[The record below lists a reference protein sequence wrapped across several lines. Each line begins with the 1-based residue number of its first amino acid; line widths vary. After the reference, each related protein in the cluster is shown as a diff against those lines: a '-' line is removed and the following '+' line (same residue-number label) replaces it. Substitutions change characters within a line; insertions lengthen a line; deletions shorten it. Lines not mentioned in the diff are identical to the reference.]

1 MLLVSSKSGER
12 NAEKDIGGPSA
23 KPGIHVGKIMVVQQ
37 LLQQQL
43 QFGGFGGT
51 EGRKDMG
58 LFPSAPKS
66 EMGGSATIIL
76 VDGGKNFHHLW
87 CVKGQRG
94 VSVCCYQSSFLH
106 GKRRIFSA
114 SLMLC
119 FICSFGLTY
128 CCWPRP
134 HYRSRSHRYRASAN
148 GLSNSVKLLQK
159 KYITNKMAK
168 TALANFQHQAK
179 DGAKQRDRKETFR
192 IEVPFHLIPATVC
205 SFVCSF
211 VSSSPTHALSLSLTL
226 SHLPSPRL
234 PLLLPT
240 FLSLFFLQVTV
251 NALWSEAV
259 NITSAASD
267 EAMMA
272 TKRLIFMGAVPASSA
287 YKTAGALVKVA
298 EQSALVAYDEKGL
311 IKAEAYLALVMIS
324 NALGLSLPGTSSRV
338 LDPDILLGVDGCLC
352 ITNVNYNFRE
362 AARNLGESTDP
373 EIATANFSDEEKGR
387 VLLNMKGL
395 VKRYVRGNLCLSAR
409 VQLAKSTSLVIRSA
423 ASMAT
428 DAKHPDT
435 NEGKASSGSGSGRLA
450 ALVGGGAGS
459 ALRRRCRASKN
470 GDGSETWERSN
481 PGSVHALSF
490 ARTQL
495 GALNFHYPAVDKL
508 LQRIKVAEE
517 DAAAIEVGELG
528 DSMADAIEADEVV
541 DDSGGTNDGSAGYE
555 ADAGGSDAEG
565 DAVEVFDEV
574 FDRACVTLTGC
585 SFSCSFCPS
594 HPTSAISLSSAS
606 DALHQRGAATML

>member
-1 MLLVSSKSGER
+1 M
-12 NAEKDIGGPSA
+12 
-23 KPGIHVGKIMVVQQ
+23 
-37 LLQQQL
+37 
-43 QFGGFGGT
+43 
-51 EGRKDMG
+51 
-58 LFPSAPKS
+58 
-66 EMGGSATIIL
+66 
-76 VDGGKNFHHLW
+76 
-87 CVKGQRG
+87 
-94 VSVCCYQSSFLH
+94 
-106 GKRRIFSA
+106 
-114 SLMLC
+114 
-119 FICSFGLTY
+119 
-128 CCWPRP
+128 
-134 HYRSRSHRYRASAN
+134 
-148 GLSNSVKLLQK
+148 
-159 KYITNKMAK
+159 
-168 TALANFQHQAK
+168 
-179 DGAKQRDRKETFR
+179 
-192 IEVPFHLIPATVC
+192 
-205 SFVCSF
+205 
-211 VSSSPTHALSLSLTL
+211 
-226 SHLPSPRL
+226 
-234 PLLLPT
+234 
-240 FLSLFFLQVTV
+240 
-251 NALWSEAV
+251 

-267 EAMMA
+267 EAIMA

-352 ITNVNYNFRE
+352 ITNVNYKFRE

-435 NEGKASSGSGSGRLA
+435 NEGKLA
-450 ALVGGGAGS
+450 AAVDQD
-459 ALRRRCRASKN
+459 ALRLSLEEVQAVRYAEDAELAKMAT
-470 GDGSETWERSN
+470 EVKTWERSN

-594 HPTSAISLSSAS
+594 HPTSVLFLFLA
-606 DALHQRGAATML
+606 QATRCTSEAPQPCHNGGYHGG